1 MLGVAGVITVML
13 VALTVAMFVDD
24 ASIDSRPVR
33 AAASVLTVSPLRTGI
48 EFVDGSGL
56 TIRPRG
62 GVLYPGGLSV
72 GQRFM
77 VEYDAADPQV
87 VRVAGRTA
95 ANGVLSVAL
104 TTLLAWLISG
114 PVLWWLRRPGTSP
127 GRDQHVVG

>member
-1 MLGVAGVITVML
+1 MAWVITVML
-13 VALTVAMFVDD
+13 VALTVAMFLDD
-24 ASIDSRPVR
+24 AAISSRPVR

-56 TIRPRG
+56 TVRPSG

-72 GQRFM
+72 GQQFM

-95 ANGVLSVAL
+95 ANAVVMVGIVAL
-104 TTLLAWLISG
+104 LTWLVAV
-114 PVLWWLRRPGTSP
+114 PVLWWLRRPGVAA
-127 GRDQHVVG
+127 GRATRVVG

>member
-1 MLGVAGVITVML
+1 MGGVITVML
-13 VALTVAMFVDD
+13 VALTVAMFADD
-24 ASIDSRPVR
+24 AAIDSRPVR

-56 TIRPRG
+56 TVRPAG

-72 GQRFM
+72 GQQFM

-95 ANGVLSVAL
+95 ANAVVMVGIAAVLTWLVAV
-104 TTLLAWLISG
+104 
-114 PVLWWLRRPGTSP
+114 PVLWWLRRPGVAA
-127 GRDQHVVG
+127 GRDLRVVG